1 MCVWLCVLCVCVAS
15 AESEVRLLT
24 LSKEDY
30 DEIKDRYPEV
40 RLQRPKQ

>member
-1 MCVWLCVLCVCVAS
+1 VTVAS

-40 RLQRPKQ
+40 RRYIKRRTQELIE